1 MGVRSWAAAIG
12 GSLVLIAVAGCGSA
26 QDAVAR
32 DTAVEFERALSSGE
46 SAAACDLLAPKT
58 KSELV
63 ESAGK
68 PCPQALT
75 EEDLPEVGEVRAT
88 EAFGTMAQVRFDG
101 DVLFLAEFRGGWKVM
116 AAGCTDRPDQPYDC
130 TVGG

>member
-1 MGVRSWAAAIG
+1 VRRWSSTVAG
-12 GSLVLIAVAGCGSA
+12 TVLVLATAGCGST

-32 DTAVEFERALSSGE
+32 DTAMEFERALSSGG
-46 SAAACDLLAPKT
+46 AARACDLLAPRT

-75 EEDLPEVGEVRAT
+75 EEDLPEVGDVRAT
-88 EAFGTMAQVRFDG
+88 ESFGTMAQVRFDG

-116 AAGCTDRPDQPYDC
+116 AAGCTDRPEQPYNC
-130 TVGG
+130 LVGG

>member
-1 MGVRSWAAAIG
+1 MGVSSWTSAAAA
-12 GSLVLIAVAGCGSA
+12 SLILLTVAGCGSA
-26 QDAVAR
+26 QQGVAR
-32 DTAVEFERALSSGE
+32 DAAVDFSSAL
-46 SAAACDLLAPKT
+46 AAGDAAQACDLLAPKT

-68 PCPQALT
+68 PCPAALA
-75 EEDLPEVGEVRAT
+75 EEDLPEAGEVQAT

-116 AAGCTDRPDQPYDC
+116 AVGCSDRPNQPYDC

>member
-1 MGVRSWAAAIG
+1 MVL
-12 GSLVLIAVAGCGSA
+12 LVVAGCGSG
-26 QDAVAR
+26 QEAVAR
-32 DTAVEFERALSSGE
+32 TTAVEFERALSSGE
-46 SAAACDLLAPKT
+46 ASQACDLLAPKT
-58 KSELV
+58 KSGLV

-75 EEDLPEVGEVRAT
+75 EEDLPAVGDVRET
-88 EAFGTMAQVRFDG
+88 NAFGTMAQVRFDG

-116 AAGCTDRPDQPYDC
+116 AAGCADRPGQPYDC